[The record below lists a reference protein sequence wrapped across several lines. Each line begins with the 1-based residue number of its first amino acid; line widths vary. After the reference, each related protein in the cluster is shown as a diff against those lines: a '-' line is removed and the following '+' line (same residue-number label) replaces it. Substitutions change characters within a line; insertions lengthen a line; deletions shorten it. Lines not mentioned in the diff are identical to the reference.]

1 MRRLLLLVLLTAAA
15 CKSDPVSG
23 RLYYSPLGSDFES
36 QDKYVRE
43 HFVTELMIAQDGGV
57 LPEPQINAVCRKIVG
72 QVLKGVPKDHRR
84 EFRYSFILQ
93 ASSQVNAY
101 TYGAG
106 RLHCHL
112 GLIARCQ
119 DASEFAGVMAH
130 EVGHISHDHFGQ
142 RLGRSSLAESILSPF
157 RIPGPRLLHRFGSSV
172 AGFVLVQH
180 TRSQE
185 QESDDRAVDY
195 AVAAGFDPDGLARFF
210 EGMER
215 DFPGEA
221 GGPQLFQ
228 THPYPA
234 NRVKKIRKRIEQDHG
249 GVAPEAVRTFPE
261 FELAAA
267 RARRILPFYETLEE
281 ALTKDDAEKV
291 IAAADAGIASLPHHP
306 AFHFWRGLAFE
317 TKEEHEPALASLRQA
332 ARLDKTNLLIPYV
345 LGVVEITAENYAE
358 AEAAASATLA
368 LVPVLAA
375 PYMMRGVA
383 RYKMGRK
390 EEANEDFDLL
400 IGSSRGR
407 QREEILEKIRTH
419 APEYT
424 FDEAR
429 FQAWSERQR
438 QAQRQ
443 QAAEKPPA

>member
-1 MRRLLLLVLLTAAA
+1 
-15 CKSDPVSG
+15 
-23 RLYYSPLGSDFES
+23 
-36 QDKYVRE
+36 
-43 HFVTELMIAQDGGV
+43 
-57 LPEPQINAVCRKIVG
+57 
-72 QVLKGVPKDHRR
+72 
-84 EFRYSFILQ
+84 
-93 ASSQVNAY
+93 
-101 TYGAG
+101 

-112 GLIARCQ
+112 GLVARCR
-119 DASEFAGVMAH
+119 DASEFAGIMAH

-142 RLGRSSLAESILSPF
+142 RLGSSSLAESILSPF

-185 QESDDRAVDY
+185 RESDDRAVDY

-215 DFPGEA
+215 DFPVEDE
-221 GGPQLFQ
+221 GPQLFQ

-234 NRVKKIRKRIEQDHG
+234 NRVEQIRKRIEEVHG
-249 GVAPEAVRTFPE
+249 GVAPEAVRTLPE

-267 RARRILPFYETLEE
+267 RARRILPFYEALEK
-281 ALTKDDAEKV
+281 ALATDDAEKV
-291 IAAADAGIASLPHHP
+291 ITAADAGIASLPHHP

-332 ARLDKTNLLIPYV
+332 ARLDKTNLLIPFV

-368 LVPVLAA
+368 IVPVLAA
-375 PYMMRGVA
+375 PYMIRGVA
-383 RYKMGRK
+383 RYKLGRK

-400 IGSSRGR
+400 IGSSKGK

-419 APEYT
+419 APDYT
-424 FDEAR
+424 FDEER
-429 FQAWSERQR
+429 FQAWAERQR
-438 QAQRQ
+438 S
-443 QAAEKPPA
+443 AATQPAKA